1 MPKTPIIIDITRIIR
16 KSNQPEAIGSWL
28 EIEIPEDSKKS
39 RPIDKKNYPIPNN
52 DVVLQACGDF
62 IQETSTGA
70 EGSLPATY
78 GLPFDE
84 WPRKIRK
91 QILEAFNNSVF

>member
-39 RPIDKKNYPIPNN
+39 RPIDK
-52 DVVLQACGDF
+52 
-62 IQETSTGA
+62 
-70 EGSLPATY
+70 
-78 GLPFDE
+78 
-84 WPRKIRK
+84 
-91 QILEAFNNSVF
+91 

>member
-1 MPKTPIIIDITRIIR
+1 MPTQTFIVL
-16 KSNQPEAIGSWL
+16 SS
-28 EIEIPEDSKKS
+28 
-39 RPIDKKNYPIPNN
+39 KNYPIPNN